1 MKVCEI
7 KVSYSNKNP
16 IKIKIT
22 SSQIIYDLI
31 ISQWNSDIIEY
42 QEEVKVIY
50 LNKANIVLGIYH
62 LSKGGISGSIV
73 DIRVILGIALKCNST
88 SVILAHN
95 HPSGNLKPSNADK
108 IVTKNLKDA
117 CNLLD
122 ISLLDHLIVTKNNY
136 FSFSDEGIL

>member
-1 MKVCEI
+1 M
-7 KVSYSNKNP
+7 
-16 IKIKIT
+16 KIKIT

-50 LNKANIVLGIYH
+50 LNKANIVLGIYD

>member
-1 MKVCEI
+1 
-7 KVSYSNKNP
+7 NP

-50 LNKANIVLGIYH
+50 LNKANIVLGIYD